1 MEYKYNLVIADIETN
16 AIENFTTLDCP
27 IKFHCIS
34 ILDVKTLEMHE
45 FNTLK
50 DNIEDGIKMLE
61 QSKYVCGH
69 NFIGFDGPCIEKVYG
84 LKLNKIVDTMLMS
97 KLFCRDITIT
107 DRRRENFPTALV
119 GKHSLKAWGWRLG
132 NFKGNHGEKEDAWEY
147 CTPEMQQYCSQDV
160 KVTYDLYK
168 HLIQYSVSSK
178 SLELEHD
185 FARLIRVQE
194 LNGFPFDVE
203 KAEELAKELSVIL
216 MISLFE
222 KKLTGFYHNT
232 SIVINEKGK
241 IISKYRKMHIPDD
254 PGYYEKFY
262 FSPGDLG
269 FKSTKTIYGKI
280 GSLICWDQW
289 FPEAARLTALKGA
302 EILFYPTAIG
312 WHPKEKKKFGKAQL
326 NAWITMQRSHAVA
339 NGVYVAAINRIGF
352 EKIKNRKIQ
361 FWGNSIIIDPYG
373 NVLRQSHFNREETI
387 ICDIDFKKIEDARQH
402 WPFLRDRRID
412 YYKGLLKNPEDE

>member
-1 MEYKYNLVIADIETN
+1 MKKKTTIGLIQIKVSKNLITN
-16 AIENFTTLDCP
+16 IENS
-27 IKFHCIS
+27 IKKIKEAAKKNAKIICLPELFLYPYFCQTENHSKFKLAEKIPGP
-34 ILDVKTLEMHE
+34 KT
-45 FNTLK
+45 NT
-50 DNIEDGIKMLE
+50 
-61 QSKYVCGH
+61 
-69 NFIGFDGPCIEKVYG
+69 
-84 LKLNKIVDTMLMS
+84 
-97 KLFCRDITIT
+97 
-107 DRRRENFPTALV
+107 
-119 GKHSLKAWGWRLG
+119 
-132 NFKGNHGEKEDAWEY
+132 Y
-147 CTPEMQQYCSQDV
+147 C
-160 KVTYDLYK
+160 K
-168 HLIQYSVSSK
+168 
-178 SLELEHD
+178 
-185 FARLIRVQE
+185 
-194 LNGFPFDVE
+194 
-203 KAEELAKELSVIL
+203 LAKELSVIL

-269 FKSTKTIYGKI
+269 FKSTKTRYGKI

-373 NVLRQSHFNREETI
+373 NILRQSHFNREETI

>member
-1 MEYKYNLVIADIETN
+1 MKKKTTIGLIQIKVSKNLITN
-16 AIENFTTLDCP
+16 IENSIKKIKEAAKKNAKIICLPELFLSPYFCQTENHSKFKLAEKIPGP
-27 IKFHCIS
+27 I
-34 ILDVKTLEMHE
+34 T
-45 FNTLK
+45 NT
-50 DNIEDGIKMLE
+50 
-61 QSKYVCGH
+61 
-69 NFIGFDGPCIEKVYG
+69 
-84 LKLNKIVDTMLMS
+84 
-97 KLFCRDITIT
+97 
-107 DRRRENFPTALV
+107 
-119 GKHSLKAWGWRLG
+119 
-132 NFKGNHGEKEDAWEY
+132 Y
-147 CTPEMQQYCSQDV
+147 C
-160 KVTYDLYK
+160 K
-168 HLIQYSVSSK
+168 
-178 SLELEHD
+178 
-185 FARLIRVQE
+185 
-194 LNGFPFDVE
+194 
-203 KAEELAKELSVIL
+203 LAKELSVIL